1 MQPDGRSREGSA
13 PDGESIYVLDG
24 GTGSVYRLTA
34 DRGTGELH
42 YKTRVALVSEPKGI
56 AIRRRSG

>member
-1 MQPDGRSREGSA
+1 MEPDGRSREGSA

-42 YKTRVALVSEPKGI
+42 YKTRVALVSEPK
-56 AIRRRSG
+56 ASP